1 MSSVYGETDIY
12 LDVDKYNNLSEI
24 APYAEATNNM
34 YNNDYRG
41 MIKNAFAKIPLTNDA
56 TTLITNSNNGS
67 LAYMMSHFTTPIE
80 SIQKLLFRFRFH
92 DGRLVDFKDTNFN
105 LVIEFNCLLDEPMK
119 QYNLRV
125 PATLCI

>member
-1 MSSVYGETDIY
+1 MH
-12 LDVDKYNNLSEI
+12 LH
-24 APYAEATNNM
+24 
-34 YNNDYRG
+34 
-41 MIKNAFAKIPLTNDA
+41 KIPLTNDA

-92 DGRLVDFKDTNFN
+92 DGRLVDFKDTNYN

-125 PATLCI
+125 PATLSL